1 MCFWRACTT
10 RFAVG
15 FSGLVLLVLWLGR
28 VSDISNVL
36 CLEMLFRR
44 RVHRRLVS
52 DEIRH
57 TPCVVDVGPR
67 LTICK
72 NRPVGNV
79 VTLLSVRESVS
90 SKLLTGFSLK
100 KRVSFPSAVW
110 LLFQSRNTVSFCI
123 LELCLNYWWLYYMLD
138 NIQYYCIETDLN
150 YS

>member
-1 MCFWRACTT
+1 MLLTCLYDSVCSWFFRAYS
-10 RFAVG
+10 
-15 FSGLVLLVLWLGR
+15 FSFVRLGR

-36 CLEMLFRR
+36 YLEMLFRR

-100 KRVSFPSAVW
+100 KGVSFPSAV
-110 LLFQSRNTVSFCI
+110 
-123 LELCLNYWWLYYMLD
+123 
-138 NIQYYCIETDLN
+138 
-150 YS
+150 